1 MAAISVRGL
10 TYIYPSS
17 SEPNLKDVSLEV
29 EKGEFLLVCGPTGGG
44 KSTLCRC
51 ILGLIPHFYGG
62 DMLGEVRVLDMD
74 TREYPPSKLAPRV
87 GMIFQNPEDQL
98 VAMSIEEEVAFGP
111 ENLGLPREEIRRR
124 VDEAIRF
131 VGIEELRDRSP
142 YELSSGQQQKVAI
155 ASILSMHPEI
165 LILDEPTSQIDP
177 KSAIDIISL
186 VHRLNRENSMTVV
199 MTEHRLENAAQYAD
213 RIVIISD
220 GRVVHNGRPSEVL
233 QLESLTEHGV
243 PVPKIVQL
251 SNRLRGMG
259 VRLDHLPL
267 TVEDAADILGRM
279 LK

>member
-1 MAAISVRGL
+1 MAAISVRNL
-10 TYIYPSS
+10 TYTYPNS
-17 SEPNLKDVSLEV
+17 SEPNLRDVSLEV
-29 EKGEFLLVCGPTGGG
+29 ERGEFLLVCGPTGGG

-62 DMLGEVRVLDMD
+62 EMLGEVHVLGMD
-74 TREYPPSKLAPRV
+74 TREHPPSKLAPRV

-111 ENLGLPREEIRRR
+111 ENLGLPKEEIRRR
-124 VDEAIRF
+124 VDEAIRL

-155 ASILSMHPEI
+155 AAILSMHPEI

-186 VHRLNRENSMTVV
+186 VHRLNREKSMTVV
-199 MTEHRLENAAQYAD
+199 MTEHRLENAAQHAD
-213 RIVIISD
+213 RIIVIND
-220 GRVVHNGRPSEVL
+220 GRISHNGRPREIL
-233 QLESLTEHGV
+233 QLENLTEQGV

-251 SNRLRGMG
+251 SNRLKDRG
-259 VRLDHLPL
+259 VRLDRLPL
-267 TVEDAADILGRM
+267 TVEEAAAILGRM